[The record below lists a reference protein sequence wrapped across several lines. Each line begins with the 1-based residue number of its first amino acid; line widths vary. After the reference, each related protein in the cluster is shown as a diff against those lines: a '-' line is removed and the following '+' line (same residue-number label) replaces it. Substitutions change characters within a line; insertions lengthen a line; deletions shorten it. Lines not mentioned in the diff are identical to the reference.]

1 MGGFLSSIMER
12 WGKFYRRS
20 SIQVIL
26 SLSFTAVAVAGMIFL
41 GLTLFLRFSASN
53 NAQLAKN
60 SQRVLAQV
68 NLNLDAY
75 LRGMM
80 RVSDTMYYRV
90 IKNADLES
98 DSLDAQMAL
107 LYESNRDSL
116 VSIAVFAQS
125 GELVSATPLAT
136 LKKSVS
142 PQRQD
147 WFAAAVDR
155 IENLHFSTPHVQNLF
170 EDPDYRYR
178 WVVSLSRQVELTR
191 AGSIEGGVLLVDM
204 SFSGIE
210 QICKDVELASSDGY
224 LYLIDGDG
232 EIIYHPRQQLIY
244 AGLLEE
250 NNRTAAGYEDGSHA
264 ETFGG
269 AKRQVT
275 VKTVGYTGWKL
286 VGVVPADNIWDNYGQ
301 LLLFFLFVVLFS
313 IFLLV
318 FVNLHLSERISV
330 PIKTLERAVKELE
343 AGREEGDIDVSGPYE
358 IEHLGHSIRSMVS
371 TMRHLMDDIIEQ
383 EAQKRRSELDVLQSQ
398 INPHFLYNTLDSVV
412 WMTENGRTD
421 EAILMVTSLAR
432 FFRISL
438 SRGSNIIPI
447 ADELEHA
454 RHYLTIQKMRY
465 KNKFSAVIAAEDGV
479 EGLYTIK
486 LIVQPIL
493 ENAIYHG
500 MAYAD
505 GDGEIAVRARRDGE
519 DVVIEVADNGPGMP
533 EETVERLLDQS
544 YAAAPGTKGSG
555 IGLRNVHQRIR
566 LTFGEEYGLAIH
578 SEPDAGTTVCIRLP
592 VLEGPEAAAVRR
604 EGEAGSTG
612 PCCRCLFWWPWAWGC
627 SSPWWPLTS
636 PAVRTPSCWR
646 SQSSSGRRTALAG
659 RRPDRAWSRP
669 PPTWGPSC
677 AFSP

>member
-90 IKNADLES
+90 IKNADLDS

-136 LKKSVS
+136 LKKSVA

-191 AGSIEGGVLLVDM
+191 AGSSEGGVLLVDM

-343 AGREEGDIDVSGPYE
+343 AGREEVDIDVSGPYE
-358 IEHLGHSIRSMVS
+358 IERLGHSIRSMVS

-505 GDGEIAVRARRDGE
+505 GDGEITVRARRDGE

-533 EETVERLLDQS
+533 EEMVERLLDQS

-604 EGEAGSTG
+604 EGEA
-612 PCCRCLFWWPWAWGC
+612 
-627 SSPWWPLTS
+627 
-636 PAVRTPSCWR
+636 
-646 SQSSSGRRTALAG
+646 
-659 RRPDRAWSRP
+659 
-669 PPTWGPSC
+669 
-677 AFSP
+677 

>member
-90 IKNADLES
+90 IKNADLDS

-107 LYESNRDSL
+107 LYENNRDSL

-343 AGREEGDIDVSGPYE
+343 AGREEVDIDVSGPYE
-358 IEHLGHSIRSMVS
+358 IERLGHSIRSMVS

-505 GDGEIAVRARRDGE
+505 GDGEITVRARRDGG

-533 EETVERLLDQS
+533 EEMVERLLDQS

-604 EGEAGSTG
+604 EGEA
-612 PCCRCLFWWPWAWGC
+612 
-627 SSPWWPLTS
+627 
-636 PAVRTPSCWR
+636 
-646 SQSSSGRRTALAG
+646 
-659 RRPDRAWSRP
+659 
-669 PPTWGPSC
+669 
-677 AFSP
+677 

>member
-343 AGREEGDIDVSGPYE
+343 AGREEVDIDVSGPYE
-358 IEHLGHSIRSMVS
+358 IERLGHSIRSMVS

-505 GDGEIAVRARRDGE
+505 GDGEITVRARRDGE

-533 EETVERLLDQS
+533 EEMVERLLDQS

-604 EGEAGSTG
+604 EGEA
-612 PCCRCLFWWPWAWGC
+612 
-627 SSPWWPLTS
+627 
-636 PAVRTPSCWR
+636 
-646 SQSSSGRRTALAG
+646 
-659 RRPDRAWSRP
+659 
-669 PPTWGPSC
+669 
-677 AFSP
+677 

>member
-90 IKNADLES
+90 IKNADLDS

-136 LKKSVS
+136 LKKSVF

-343 AGREEGDIDVSGPYE
+343 AGREEVDIDVSGPYE

-505 GDGEIAVRARRDGE
+505 GDGEITVRARRDGG

-604 EGEAGSTG
+604 EGEA
-612 PCCRCLFWWPWAWGC
+612 
-627 SSPWWPLTS
+627 
-636 PAVRTPSCWR
+636 
-646 SQSSSGRRTALAG
+646 
-659 RRPDRAWSRP
+659 
-669 PPTWGPSC
+669 
-677 AFSP
+677 

>member
-90 IKNADLES
+90 IKNADLDS

-107 LYESNRDSL
+107 LYENNRDSL

-136 LKKSVS
+136 LKKSVF

-343 AGREEGDIDVSGPYE
+343 AGREEVDIDVSGPYE
-358 IEHLGHSIRSMVS
+358 IERLGHSIRSMVS

-505 GDGEIAVRARRDGE
+505 GDGEITVRARRDGE

-533 EETVERLLDQS
+533 EEMVERLLDQS

-604 EGEAGSTG
+604 EGEA
-612 PCCRCLFWWPWAWGC
+612 
-627 SSPWWPLTS
+627 
-636 PAVRTPSCWR
+636 
-646 SQSSSGRRTALAG
+646 
-659 RRPDRAWSRP
+659 
-669 PPTWGPSC
+669 
-677 AFSP
+677 

>member
-90 IKNADLES
+90 IKNADLDS

-136 LKKSVS
+136 LKKSVA

-343 AGREEGDIDVSGPYE
+343 AGREEVDIDVSGPYE

-604 EGEAGSTG
+604 EGEA
-612 PCCRCLFWWPWAWGC
+612 
-627 SSPWWPLTS
+627 
-636 PAVRTPSCWR
+636 
-646 SQSSSGRRTALAG
+646 
-659 RRPDRAWSRP
+659 
-669 PPTWGPSC
+669 
-677 AFSP
+677 

>member
-90 IKNADLES
+90 IKNADLDS

-136 LKKSVS
+136 LKKSVA

-343 AGREEGDIDVSGPYE
+343 AGREEVDIDVSGPYE
-358 IEHLGHSIRSMVS
+358 IERLGHSIRSMVS

-398 INPHFLYNTLDSVV
+398 INPHFLYNTLDSVG

-505 GDGEIAVRARRDGE
+505 GDGEITVRARRDGE

-604 EGEAGSTG
+604 EGEA
-612 PCCRCLFWWPWAWGC
+612 
-627 SSPWWPLTS
+627 
-636 PAVRTPSCWR
+636 
-646 SQSSSGRRTALAG
+646 
-659 RRPDRAWSRP
+659 
-669 PPTWGPSC
+669 
-677 AFSP
+677 